1 MGSLVPSSTY
11 ANPIEPLWEP
21 VGGGGGGGGSTGP
34 TGPTGPSG
42 ATGATGP
49 AGATGA
55 TGPAGATGATGA
67 TGANSTVPGP
77 TGPTGPASSSS
88 NWSSFPATQ
97 QVNMAGNLLANVAG
111 SNNINLA
118 NDGSI
123 RIQTSANA
131 YIAFVPGGEIDIASF
146 YANNNIFLTP
156 KDSVE
161 IGDSTIGSASLLL
174 VNQITNSDT
183 GTTFGTAGQVLSS
196 DGSKIQWVAPTAS
209 PAINATLQ
217 SAIVSGTPSNYTLNA
232 SDVGTMFVVSTTGG
246 GVPPFILNF
255 TVGTFPDGGTFFI
268 KNIDVTNQVSIQY
281 SGNPALVNPVL
292 YPLIASTNGYLCVA
306 SYKASGG
313 GSLSIF

>member
-1 MGSLVPSSTY
+1 
-11 ANPIEPLWEP
+11 
-21 VGGGGGGGGSTGP
+21 
-34 TGPTGPSG
+34 
-42 ATGATGP
+42 
-49 AGATGA
+49 
-55 TGPAGATGATGA
+55 
-67 TGANSTVPGP
+67 
-77 TGPTGPASSSS
+77 
-88 NWSSFPATQ
+88 
-97 QVNMAGNLLANVAG
+97 MAGNLLANVTG

-217 SAIVSGTPSNYTLNA
+217 SAIVSGIPSSYTLNA

-281 SGNPALVNPVL
+281 NGNPALVNPVL
-292 YPLIASTNGYLCVA
+292 YPLGSGTSNGYLCVA

>member
-34 TGPTGPSG
+34 TGATGPTGPTGPTGASG
-42 ATGATGP
+42 ATGATGS
-49 AGATGA
+49 
-55 TGPAGATGATGA
+55 TGATGA

-88 NWSSFPATQ
+88 TWSSFPATQ
-97 QVNMAGNLLANVAG
+97 QVNMAGNLLANVTG
-111 SNNINLA
+111 SNNIDLA

-217 SAIVSGTPSNYTLNA
+217 SAIVSGTPTNYTLNA

-268 KNIDVTNQVSIQY
+268 KNIDGTNQISIQY
-281 SGNPALVNPVL
+281 AGSPALVNPVL
-292 YPLIASTNGYLCVA
+292 YQIGGGTSNGYLCVGN
-306 SYKASGG
+306 YKASGG
-313 GSLSIF
+313 GALSIF